1 MNSTTAGTAKTWR
14 KTNVPNLYVHRN
26 GGYYYRVTVSGKQ
39 LWESLHT
46 KLKSVAETRAIEKH
60 RTVKASKKTL
70 KALQTGKLTVGD
82 AIAIAL
88 QEIDQNPDL
97 KPSTKHFR
105 HKASIALL
113 KSWPELQRLDPRKLT
128 SHQVKEWSQRVRTLT
143 APHVPHGARR
153 PMRTSKGCSTSKHNS
168 MLDIIRLALDVAVRE
183 GAAFSNV
190 ARHDSIT
197 RPAQKP
203 KALTLPNR
211 GDFPKLIAAM
221 HAVKGNSTLAAD
233 LCEFLAYSGA
243 RKNEA
248 KHVLWSDV
256 DFEHNAILL
265 RETKNSDP
273 RRVPMIS
280 ELRTLLETIKASR
293 PFDKPDSPVLAVNEA
308 QKSIDSAARRVGI
321 SRLTHHDLRHL
332 FATTLIEHGIDIPTV
347 ARLLGHKDGGALAMR
362 TYGHLRDEHA
372 QKVMARVSYSDQA
385 IPNLVPMAAAS
396 GKAV

>member
-1 MNSTTAGTAKTWR
+1 MNSTTAGTARAWR

-26 GGYYYRVTVSGKQ
+26 GGYYYRVTVGGKP

-46 KLKSVAETRAIEKH
+46 KLKSVAEARANEKH
-60 RTVKASKKTL
+60 RIVKASKKTI
-70 KALQTGKLTVGD
+70 KALQTGKLMVGD
-82 AIAIAL
+82 AIAVAL
-88 QEIDQNPDL
+88 EEIDQNPDL

-105 HKASIALL
+105 RKASIALL
-113 KSWPELQRLDPRKLT
+113 KSWPELQKLDPRKLT
-128 SHQVKEWSQRVRTLT
+128 SHQVKEWSHRVRTAT
-143 APHVPHGARR
+143 TPHVPYGARR

-168 MLDIIRLALDVAVRE
+168 MLDVIRLALDVAVRE

-203 KALTLPNR
+203 KALILPNR
-211 GDFPKLIAAM
+211 ADFPKLIAGM
-221 HAVKGNSTLAAD
+221 RAVKGNSMLAAD

-256 DFEHNAILL
+256 DFERNLILL
-265 RETKNSDP
+265 RETKNSEP
-273 RRVPMIS
+273 RRVPMIA
-280 ELRTLLETIKASR
+280 ELRKLLETIKDSR

-332 FATTLIEHGIDIPTV
+332 FAATLIEHGIDIPTA

>member
-1 MNSTTAGTAKTWR
+1 MNTTTVGTAKTWR

-26 GGYYYRVTVSGKQ
+26 GGYYYRVTVGGKQ

-46 KLKSVAETRAIEKH
+46 KLKSVAEAQSDRETSDCQSVEEDDQGTSNRQTH
-60 RTVKASKKTL
+60 RRGMQLPWRCRRLIRIQSSSPP
-70 KALQTGKLTVGD
+70 Q
-82 AIAIAL
+82 
-88 QEIDQNPDL
+88 
-97 KPSTKHFR
+97 STSGAR
-105 HKASIALL
+105 HAIALL

-190 ARHDSIT
+190 ARHDSVT

-211 GDFPKLIAAM
+211 GDFPNLIAAM
-221 HAVKGNSTLAAD
+221 SAVKGNSTLAAD

-256 DFEHNAILL
+256 DFERNVILL
-265 RETKNSDP
+265 RETKNGDP

-293 PFDKPDSPVLAVNEA
+293 PFDKPGSP
-308 QKSIDSAARRVGI
+308 
-321 SRLTHHDLRHL
+321 
-332 FATTLIEHGIDIPTV
+332 P
-347 ARLLGHKDGGALAMR
+347 
-362 TYGHLRDEHA
+362 
-372 QKVMARVSYSDQA
+372 
-385 IPNLVPMAAAS
+385 S
-396 GKAV
+396 GEPGTEINR

>member
-26 GGYYYRVTVSGKQ
+26 GGYYYRVTVGGKQ
-39 LWESLHT
+39 LWESLCT
-46 KLKSVAETRAIEKH
+46 KLKSVAEARATEKH
-60 RTVKASKKTL
+60 RSVKAAKKTL
-70 KALQTGKLTVGD
+70 KALQTGKLTIGD
-82 AIAIAL
+82 AISVAL

-97 KPSTKHFR
+97 KPSTKNFR
-105 HKASIALL
+105 RKASIALI
-113 KSWPELQRLDPRKLT
+113 KSWPELVKLDPRRLT
-128 SHQVKEWSQRVRTLT
+128 SHQVKEWSHRVRTVT
-143 APHVPHGARR
+143 APHIPHGARR

-197 RPAQKP
+197 RPSQKP

-211 GDFPKLIAAM
+211 ADFPRLIAAM
-221 HAVKGNSTLAAD
+221 RAVKGNSMLAAD

-248 KHVLWSDV
+248 KHVLWSDI
-256 DFEHNAILL
+256 DFGRNTIFL
-265 RETKNSDP
+265 RETKNSEP
-273 RRVPMIS
+273 RRIPMIT
-280 ELRTLLETIKASR
+280 EVRKLLETIKASR

-308 QKSIDSAARRVGI
+308 QKSIDSAAKRGGI
-321 SRLTHHDLRHL
+321 SRLTHHDFRHL

-347 ARLLGHKDGGALAMR
+347 ARLLGHRDGGALAMR
-362 TYGHLRDEHA
+362 VYGHLRDEHA
-372 QKVMARVSYSDQA
+372 QAAMAKVTYREETTSNI
-385 IPNLVPMAAAS
+385 IPMPGVRAS
-396 GKAV
+396 GA